1 MPAGHHN
8 SHGGEQVTHFDS
20 KQIFA
25 IPNILGYYRILL
37 IPEFVWLY
45 IGGQYGFA
53 LAVLCLSAVS
63 DFLDGRAARAL
74 GQITPLGRVVDP
86 LADKLTQLAVIGC
99 LTWHRGDVIFI
110 FILLI
115 VKEAG
120 AGLAGLV
127 LLGHGGMPFD
137 SRWYG
142 KVSTAGLYLLCALL
156 LWNVLPAAVETVLI
170 WLQFGITAAALV
182 LYSGEFAR
190 RLSAV
195 RER

>member
-1 MPAGHHN
+1 M
-8 SHGGEQVTHFDS
+8 TYFDS

-45 IGGQYGFA
+45 VGGQYGFA

-63 DFLDGRAARAL
+63 DFLDGRAARGL
-74 GQITPLGRVVDP
+74 GQITPLGRVIDP
-86 LADKLTQLAVIGC
+86 LADKLTQLAVVGC
-99 LTWHRGDVIFI
+99 LAYRRGDVILV
-110 FILLI
+110 FILLL
-115 VKEAG
+115 VKEVG

-156 LWNVLPAAVETVLI
+156 VWSALPAAIETVLI
-170 WLQFGITAAALV
+170 WVQFAITAAALV
-182 LYSGEFAR
+182 MYSGEFAR
-190 RLSAV
+190 RLSDL